1 MNGFF
6 ILTAYFVS
14 SDILEYD
21 KIQLTY
27 LNGVSITLFLAP
39 KKKRVS
45 TTLSL
50 CGMNLV
56 VVVISLI

>member
-14 SDILEYD
+14 SDILEND

-27 LNGVSITLFLAP
+27 LNGVSITLFLAK